1 MRLTGAL
8 AAVSTA
14 FVAKLMRWRSQ
25 PDPNRRAL
33 AALDDGQLHNLSELG
48 QQVRR
53 EERRI
58 HGRLPVK

>member
-1 MRLTGAL
+1 
-8 AAVSTA
+8 
-14 FVAKLMRWRSQ
+14 MRWRSQ